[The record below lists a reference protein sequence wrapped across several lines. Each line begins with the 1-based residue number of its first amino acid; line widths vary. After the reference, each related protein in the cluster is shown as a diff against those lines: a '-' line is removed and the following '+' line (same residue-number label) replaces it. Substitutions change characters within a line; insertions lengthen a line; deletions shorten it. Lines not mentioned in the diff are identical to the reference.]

1 MKGFGLL
8 VGTIFF
14 ILILAVVYTNCN
26 SSRCEGFEG
35 VEGKRGPVQLQQI
48 GPVPRKELT
57 DLPSAAYSNL
67 PDIPVPATDPA
78 EGKTLFSQLVLLK
91 ADMDGFHEREYPY
104 MVSMSDPTIQLPLTR
119 FKGDYQTVKD
129 ELLVLSAN
137 PGLSIQLT
145 YNQLESIGANLR
157 FLQKKYRTLEGS
169 QLVPV
174 NSVEGFTSMRDDTS
188 SITPDQLDT
197 LNTKLL
203 VEIAR
208 LSASGTSDP
217 IIKSRINI
225 FTKIQQSVN
234 DLADRIKNKTL
245 DPLQIPIKTSDYNVF
260 LPALGD
266 TSAGI
271 GGLLSSS
278 GLGSLSSLFNAYDT
292 GDISG
297 SQLTAN
303 LLDRYAD
310 SILNGLSYSVSLSYT
325 SPNEVNKEMARAAQV
340 QVSPPRGEFE
350 HMINEITTDGFSNG
364 NDPSPGM
371 FDWKQRS
378 LDISKA
384 IAKLGLNP
392 SDFGCIEAGAQV
404 SPDYSWRGNARMVC
418 SRAATHSDPG
428 LPEQIG
434 CPPVSWKGW
443 RN

>member
-14 ILILAVVYTNCN
+14 ILILAVVYTNCT
-26 SSRCEGFEG
+26 SSTCEGFEG
-35 VEGKRGPVQLQQI
+35 KRGPEQIQKI

-57 DLPSAAYSNL
+57 DLPSAAYSNM
-67 PDIPVPATDPA
+67 PDIPVPATDPT
-78 EGKTLFSQLVLLK
+78 EGKSLFSRVILLK
-91 ADMDGFHEREYPY
+91 ADMDGFQEREYPY

-137 PGLSIQLT
+137 PGLSIQIT
-145 YNQLESIGANLR
+145 ENQIETMGANLR

-169 QLVPV
+169 QLVPT

-188 SITPDQLDT
+188 SITPDQLNS

-208 LSASGTSDP
+208 LNASGTSDP
-217 IIKSRINI
+217 IIRSRIDV

-234 DLADRIKNKTL
+234 DLIRRVENKTL
-245 DPLQIPIKTSDYNVF
+245 DPSQIPIKTSDYNVF

-271 GGLLSSS
+271 GGLLSTS

-297 SQLTAN
+297 SQLNAN
-303 LLDRYAD
+303 LLDRYAE

-325 SPNEVNKEMARAAQV
+325 SPNEVSKEVAKAAQV
-340 QVSPPRGEFE
+340 QLSPRGEFE
-350 HMINEITTDGFSNG
+350 HMINEITSDGFSNG

-392 SDFGCIEAGAQV
+392 SDFGCIEPGAQV

-418 SRAATHSDPG
+418 SRASTHSDPG